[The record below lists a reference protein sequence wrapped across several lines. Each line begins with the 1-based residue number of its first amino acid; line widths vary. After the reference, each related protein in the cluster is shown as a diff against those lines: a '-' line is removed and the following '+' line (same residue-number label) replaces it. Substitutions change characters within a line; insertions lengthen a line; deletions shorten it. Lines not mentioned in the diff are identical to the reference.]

1 MTLETDYVPRSG
13 LCSSHVHL
21 SPELLLEYLKDQ
33 ERVPWPLVTQL
44 TRPSCSAV
52 FLVLHLSVKLG
63 GMKEI
68 PMGLTKVN
76 IKPYPKT
83 ML

>member
-1 MTLETDYVPRSG
+1 MSLVVASAPAMCTCP
-13 LCSSHVHL
+13 L
-21 SPELLLEYLKDQ
+21 SCYLKDQ